1 MIRQQLM
8 RCQLPKL
15 YFRAA
20 HRSASSPTSY
30 ANVNVS
36 SAKFAKS
43 KVGDFIQEQP
53 HHENAFLSDQFLVR
67 SLKRIMPADVFK
79 SIEYDLVRF
88 GKRTSSEIWRLGQE
102 CAVNEPYLHKTSAWG
117 ARMDDIVTCNAW
129 KRQKQISAEEGLI
142 AIAYE
147 RNFEEFSRMYQVA
160 KLYMYSPCSGLYSCP
175 LAMTDGAAKTI
186 EANDLK
192 DSQGVSF
199 DHLTS
204 RKPDNFWTS
213 GQWMTEKR
221 GGSDVAQGTE
231 TIAIP
236 CKDNENMYRLYG
248 YKWFSSATDSDI
260 TLTLAR
266 IADEDGTVLPG
277 TKGISMFMLK
287 TRDDAGVLNGIDVV
301 KLKNKLGTRQ
311 LPTGELL
318 IDGAMAEMISA
329 PGRGISCI
337 SNMLTVTRLH
347 NIISSASGPRKLLSL
362 ARDYATRREAFGK
375 KINQHT
381 LHLQALTRMETETRG
396 CTALMLDLAH
406 KMGHDDCKTI
416 SDQDAMLMRL
426 MTPVGKM
433 YTAKRAV
440 ELTSEGLE
448 CFGGQGYIEDTGLPA
463 FLRDAQVLPIWEGTS
478 SVMSLD
484 VLRAIHKTNG
494 EVVNAFK
501 SRVLEITSKAS
512 SHSELTDCCLKLES
526 NVRDVLDFI
535 HNQQHKMEIAA
546 RDLTVSL
553 GQIYIAALLIEHAYG
568 MSLHE
573 SDPKLDIFTAK
584 HWMQRDL
591 APVVTQN
598 KFGAYDT
605 DLAVHGEYV
614 YDGYDV
620 DDLIKPTFLR

>member
-8 RCQLPKL
+8 RLQLPKL
-15 YFRAA
+15 NYRRA
-20 HRSASSPTSY
+20 HQLTASSTAHPNAYGTV
-30 ANVNVS
+30 A

-53 HHENAFLSDQFLVR
+53 RHENAFLSDQFLVR
-67 SLKRIMPADVFK
+67 SLKRIMPGEVFK
-79 SIEYDLVRF
+79 SIEPDLVRF
-88 GKRTSSEIWRLGQE
+88 GKRASSEIWRLGQE
-102 CAVNEPYLHKTSAWG
+102 CAVNEPYLRKTSAWG
-117 ARMDDIVTCNAW
+117 ERMDEIVTCYAW
-129 KRQKQISAEEGLI
+129 KRQKEISAEEGLI
-142 AIAYE
+142 AIPYE
-147 RNFEEFSRMYQVA
+147 RNFAEFSRLYQVA
-160 KLYMYSPCSGLYSCP
+160 KLYMYSPSSGLYSCP

-186 EANDLK
+186 EANNLK
-192 DSQGVSF
+192 DSQHMPF

-204 RKPDNFWTS
+204 REPNYFWTS

-236 CKDNENMYRLYG
+236 CKDNEDMYRLHG
-248 YKWFSSATDSDI
+248 YKWFSSATDSDM

-266 IADEDGTVLPG
+266 VAGQDGMVIPG

-287 TRDDAGVLNGIDVV
+287 TRDDAGVLNGIEVV

-318 IDGAMAEMISA
+318 IDGALAEMISA
-329 PGRGISCI
+329 PGRGIACI
-337 SNMLTVTRLH
+337 SNMLTVTRMH

-416 SDQDAMLMRL
+416 SDQDAMLLRL

-494 EVVNAFK
+494 EVLNAFK
-501 SRVLEITSKAS
+501 NRVLETTRKGS
-512 SHSELTDCCLKLES
+512 SHSELKDCCSQLES
-526 NVRDVLDFI
+526 SLGLVLDFI
-535 HNQQHKMEIAA
+535 GNQQHKMETAA

-553 GQIYIAALLIEHAYG
+553 GQIYIAALLIEHA
-568 MSLHE
+568 SDK

-598 KFGAYDT
+598 EFGAYDT
-605 DLAVHGEYV
+605 NSAVHEDYV
-614 YDGYDV
+614 YDGYDT
-620 DDLIKPTFLR
+620 DELIQPTFLK